1 VKALVVYYSRTG
13 TTKKVAEI
21 IKGKLK
27 CDIEE
32 IITEAN
38 LSGLFGYIKCG
49 YQAFAKKTPRIRKMA
64 INLNDYDTIIIGTPV
79 WAGNMSSPIRTFL
92 IQEKDHCNKVAFFC
106 THSSPGCSNAFDD
119 MSKLCGQ
126 EPLAILDLQT
136 TAVVKDDYA
145 GAIEEFVYEIIEK
158 MD

>member
-1 VKALVVYYSRTG
+1 MKALVVYYSRTG
-13 TTKKVAEI
+13 TTKKIAEI
-21 IKGKLK
+21 IKAKLK
-27 CDIEE
+27 CDIEG

-49 YQAFAKKTPRIRKMA
+49 YQAFAKKTPRIKKTAM
-64 INLNDYDTIIIGTPV
+64 DVKDFDTVIIGTPV

-92 IQEKDHCNKVAFFC
+92 TQERERYKKVAFFC
-106 THSSPGCSNAFDD
+106 THSSLGCGNTFDD

-126 EPLAILDLQT
+126 EPLASLDLRT
-136 TAVVKDDYA
+136 TAVAKEDYA

-158 MD
+158 ID